1 MKSSLKKYLI
11 TFGSVACYLLLMKM
25 AIVNKH
31 SPQRELTQ
39 LESTV
44 ARIPLGSSKIETDTL
59 MGAPP
64 DVTSNSKGVIVNP
77 TMMLRAVN
85 EQIVK
90 YGVPQ
95 EYTLCIWKRD
105 DVSATVA
112 FDQTGKVVCRWAWS
126 KNRGRRRSYHPYSPY
141 ELLSRLGLF

>member
-11 TFGSVACYLLLMKM
+11 VFVSVACYLLLMKV

-31 SPQRELTQ
+31 SPQREISQ

-44 ARIPLGSSKIETDTL
+44 ARIPLGSSQDETETL
-59 MGAPP
+59 MGSPP
-64 DVTSNSKGVIVNP
+64 DATSNSKGVIVNP
-77 TMMLRAVN
+77 TMMLAAVN

-95 EYTLCIWKRD
+95 EYTLHTWKRD
-105 DVSATVA
+105 DVIATVA

-126 KNRGRRRSYHPYSPY
+126 KSSMRRRSYHPYSPY
-141 ELLSRLGLF
+141 EILKRVGLF